1 MIMANDIREDDDT
14 MVFPAEGSQGSA
26 GVFAAAGHPPPGG
39 ASQRSDDE
47 SPSAARDREG
57 DARQMHAPNERLF
70 AVIQELQAR
79 NEELAR
85 ANSELNSLI
94 AGTGIGTLFLDNELR
109 VRRFTPHLA
118 STFELVAANVGRP
131 FAELAPRFD
140 TENLLADAEY
150 ALRDAVAVERESGGK
165 DGHFYRVRVQPGHV
179 GNGKADGVAL
189 TFVDIS
195 ERERRDEEVRSL
207 NLELEAGKA
216 FAESIV
222 ATVREPMLVLD
233 QDLRVV
239 MASRAF
245 YRDFLTTPEAT
256 VHELLYELGDRQW
269 DIPELRRL
277 LDDVLPERTDVDAL
291 EVRHDFGTGDR
302 IMLLNARRLRQQP
315 GVAPL
320 ILLTFEDI
328 TDRSRAMQALA
339 ASESKY
345 RTLFDSIDAGFC
357 IIEMIY
363 DRAGRPSDLRHL
375 EVNPAF
381 ARNNGL
387 TDVVGKTLRGDL
399 GIELEQSWFDAY
411 SRVAETGE
419 AVRFQQYSNAFN
431 RWFDVNVFRVDL
443 PELRRVAVLFS
454 DITERKRADRATVRL
469 ASIVDTSDDAII
481 SKDLDGVVNS
491 WNHGAEAMFG
501 YTASEAI
508 GHTVASLIIP
518 ADRQDEEDDILRRI
532 RRGEAVDHFETVRR
546 HKDGVLLDV
555 SVTIS
560 PLRDRRG
567 RIIGASKIARD
578 IGERKQYERHRELL
592 IQELNHRVKNT
603 LASVQALAAQTFRGS
618 GMRESVATFEA
629 RLLAMSRAHD
639 VLTRQSWQGAAIREV
654 VGDAVAAWAGKSGE
668 RASFEGPELRLR
680 PAVALALAM
689 ALHEL
694 ATNAVKYGALSN
706 KKGKVSIEW
715 SVSQDPQACFR
726 LRWREQG
733 GPPVHAPARRGFGSR
748 LIEYAL
754 ARDLGGTVD
763 LSFGKGGVEC
773 RIEAPLEEIREEGT
787 V

>member
-1 MIMANDIREDDDT
+1 ME
-14 MVFPAEGSQGSA
+14 PAGD
-26 GVFAAAGHPPPGG
+26 P
-39 ASQRSDDE
+39 DE
-47 SPSAARDREG
+47 A
-57 DARQMHAPNERLF
+57 HAPHERLL

-118 STFELVAANVGRP
+118 STFELVAADVGRP
-131 FAELAPRFD
+131 FAELAARFE
-140 TENLLADAEY
+140 TENLLADAQY
-150 ALRDAVAVERESGGK
+150 ALRDAVAVERESVGK
-165 DGHFYRVRVQPGHV
+165 EGSFYRVRVQPGHA
-179 GNGKADGVAL
+179 GNGKVDGVAL

-207 NLELEAGKA
+207 NVELETGKT

-256 VHELLYELGDRQW
+256 VHELFYDLGDRQW
-269 DIPELRRL
+269 DIPDLRRL
-277 LDDVLPERTDVDAL
+277 LDDVLPEHTSLEAF
-291 EVRHDFGTGDR
+291 EVRHDFGAGER
-302 IMLLNARRLRQQP
+302 IILLNARRLRQQP
-315 GVAPL
+315 GVEPL

-328 TDRSRAMQALA
+328 TDRSRTMQALA

-345 RTLFDSIDAGFC
+345 RQLFESLDEGFC
-357 IIEMIY
+357 IIEMMF
-363 DRAGRPSDLRHL
+363 DDAGQPVDYRFL
-375 EVNPAF
+375 EVNSAF
-381 ARNNGL
+381 YRNTGL
-387 TDVVGKTLRGDL
+387 ADVRGRTMK
-399 GIELEQSWFDAY
+399 ELIPEHEQYWFDIY
-411 SRVAETGE
+411 GRVATTGE
-419 AVRFQQYSNAFN
+419 PARFEQRGEGMH
-431 RWFDVNVFRVDL
+431 RWFDVYAFRAGAPGQHQVAILFNDVTARK
-443 PELRRVAVLFS
+443 ELTIGQA
-454 DITERKRADRATVRL
+454 RL

-481 SKDLDGVVNS
+481 SKDLDGVIAS
-491 WNHGAEAMFG
+491 WNRGAEEMFG
-501 YTASEAI
+501 YAAEEAI
-508 GHTVASLIIP
+508 GRTIASLLIP
-518 ADRQDEEDDILRRI
+518 ADRQYEEDEILRRL
-532 RRGEAVDHFETVRR
+532 RGGESVDHFETVRR
-546 HKDGVLLDV
+546 HKDGSLLDV

-560 PLRDRRG
+560 PLRNKDG

-578 IGERKQYERHRELL
+578 VTERKRYERHRELL

-603 LASVQALAAQTFRGS
+603 LASVQALAAQTFRGA
-618 GMRESVATFEA
+618 GMRESVANFEA
-629 RLLAMSRAHD
+629 RLLAMSAAHD
-639 VLTRQSWQGAAIREV
+639 VLTRQSWQGAGIREV
-654 VGDAVAAWAGKSGE
+654 VGDAVATWAGKSGQ
-668 RASFEGPELRLR
+668 RASFHGPELRLR

-715 SVSQDPQACFR
+715 SVSDDPQPCFR
-726 LRWREQG
+726 LCWRECG
-733 GPPVHAPARRGFGSR
+733 GPPVHAPVRRGFGSR
-748 LIEYAL
+748 LIEYGL

-763 LSFGKGGVEC
+763 LSFNAGGVEC
-773 RIEAPLEEIREEGT
+773 RIEAPLEGIREEGA